1 MAFSKVILNGDTL
14 MDVTADTVVAEQLR
28 STYTATKADGTKI
41 TGSMPTAQFTG
52 TIEGGTLTPIGTVNN
67 MTTSGGLNTYNN
79 NIYVEYGASG
89 TQITCS
95 PTVTTGGYIQT
106 NGAMPTITRGGSR
119 VTSFVYIKGVTLTAP
134 QSGTSQFD
142 ITVPNGESTITFHF
156 SVDSSGNVTIT

>member
-1 MAFSKVILNGDTL
+1 MAFSKIILNGDTL

-28 STYTATKADGTKI
+28 SSYTATKADGTKI

-52 TIEGGTLTPIGTVNN
+52 TITGGVLTPVESRNN
-67 MTTSGGLNTYNN
+67 ITAYGSVDSYNN
-79 NIYVEYGASG
+79 DIYIRYGATG
-89 TQITCS
+89 TDISCQ

-106 NGAMPTITRGGSR
+106 NGAMPTITRPIS
-119 VTSFVYIKGVTLTAP
+119 SAYSYLYLQGVTLTAP

>member
-52 TIEGGTLTPIGTVNN
+52 TIEGGTLTPVGTVNN
-67 MTTSGGLNTYNN
+67 ITTSGGLNTYNN
-79 NIYVEYGASG
+79 NIYVYYGASG
-89 TQITCS
+89 TDITCR
-95 PTVTTGGYIQT
+95 PTATTGGYIQT
-106 NGAMPTITRGGSR
+106 NGSLPIIMRGGSA
-119 VTSFVYIKGVTLTAP
+119 VYSYMYLQGVTLTAP

>member
-52 TIEGGTLTPIGTVNN
+52 TIEGGTLTPVCTLNN
-67 MTTSGGLNTYNN
+67 ITGGLNTYSN
-79 NIYVEYGASG
+79 NIYVYYGADG
-89 TQITCS
+89 TDITCQ

-106 NGAMPTITRGGSR
+106 NGYMPKITRGGDAVRS
-119 VTSFVYIKGVTLTAP
+119 YMYLQGVTLTAP